1 MRGKMKR
8 FIKILCTVLL
18 CLALVSV
25 PFAAFADSEPD
36 TDAETQTEQTA
47 PSKEDIA
54 EGEVVSPWI
63 IAAVAEG
70 FAVIILAV
78 VLSVATVKIK
88 KSEK

>member
-1 MRGKMKR
+1 MNR
-8 FIKILCTVLL
+8 FVKSLCTVLL

-47 PSKEDIA
+47 PTEEDIA

-70 FAVIILAV
+70 VAVIVLAV
-78 VLSVATVKIK
+78 VLSIAVVKIK